1 MLWLPFNPSQAGREF
16 LAMFFMVGNTGT
28 TDAVTGTA
36 FLRARA
42 VDVVLWTMS
51 HGLLF
56 YSIMR
61 LYPPRQSVERKIQDL
76 SL

>member
-1 MLWLPFNPSQAGREF
+1 
-16 LAMFFMVGNTGT
+16 MFFMVGDTST

-36 FLRARA
+36 FFRARTIYGVMWA
-42 VDVVLWTMS
+42 MG

-61 LYPPRQSVERKIQDL
+61 LYPPRQSVERKVQDL
-76 SL
+76 